1 MIKLLVNYLHFEK
14 GDVID
19 FGESKNVLLVET
31 KLAMWVKIKDLK
43 YATK

>member
-1 MIKLLVNYLHFEK
+1 MIKLLVNYLQHQK
-14 GDVID
+14 GDLVD
-19 FGESKNVLLVET
+19 LGESKNALLVET

>member
-1 MIKLLVNYLHFEK
+1 MIKLLINYLHFEK
-14 GDVID
+14 GEVID
-19 FGESKNVLLVET
+19 FGEDQNRLLVEK

>member
-1 MIKLLVNYLHFEK
+1 MIKLLVNYLHFQK
-14 GDVID
+14 GEITD
-19 FGESKNVLLVET
+19 FGEERNRLLVEE